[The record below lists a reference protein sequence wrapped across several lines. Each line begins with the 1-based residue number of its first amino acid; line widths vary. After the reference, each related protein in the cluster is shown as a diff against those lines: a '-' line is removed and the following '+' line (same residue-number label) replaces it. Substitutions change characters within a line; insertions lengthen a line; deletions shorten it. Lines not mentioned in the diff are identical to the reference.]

1 MTMAC
6 AGALAGQPT
15 AGPIREVTAGEPTG
29 SPTDSPTAA
38 PTQAPTGI
46 APIPL
51 PTICCF
57 LVCWTEEMS
66 AL

>member
-1 MTMAC
+1 MMTMAC

-46 APIPL
+46 ARDHHPANSL
-51 PTICCF
+51 
-57 LVCWTEEMS
+57 LLLGV
-66 AL
+66 LD